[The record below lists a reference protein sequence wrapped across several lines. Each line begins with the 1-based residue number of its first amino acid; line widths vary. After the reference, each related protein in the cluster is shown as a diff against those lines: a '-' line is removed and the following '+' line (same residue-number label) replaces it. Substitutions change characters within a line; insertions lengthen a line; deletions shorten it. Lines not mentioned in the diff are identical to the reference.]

1 VHIIIDIMKSRQ
13 SIIKISILISFSLSI
28 VISFLIT
35 YKNTI
40 QTNSNCSID
49 CNGNIGL
56 SSIINPM
63 NLTKHL
69 ISSTVDPKYDTQLI
83 SLDKSVQMP
92 EIHGY
97 HDIISTQ
104 ISKIYGN
111 KLLLAINLDDDPNKN
126 KKYETTYLWLISHI
140 DPLNHRNQIYTI
152 IIPNFG
158 SDSNFQAEGWY
169 LAIYDNVN
177 TKYILPLSKLD
188 KMTNNRVEIAID
200 PIFIGNN
207 LDFNYTTA
215 IMIRVNDTFLA
226 KPPDFLVDSS
236 PNDNDFWSKWF
247 L

>member
-1 VHIIIDIMKSRQ
+1 MKSRQ

-40 QTNSNCSID
+40 QTDSNCSID
-49 CNGNIGL
+49 CNSNL
-56 SSIINPM
+56 DLPSIINPM
-63 NLTKHL
+63 NLTKQL
-69 ISSTVDPKYDTQLI
+69 ISSTIDPKYDTQLI

-158 SDSNFQAEGWY
+158 SDSNFQAQGWY

-188 KMTNNRVEIAID
+188 NKMTHNRVEIAID

-207 LDFNYTTA
+207 LNFNYTTA

-226 KPPDFLVDSS
+226 KPPDYLVDSS

-247 L
+247 A

>member
-1 VHIIIDIMKSRQ
+1 VYIIIDIMKSRQ

-28 VISFLIT
+28 VISLVIT

-49 CNGNIGL
+49 CNSNIGL

-63 NLTKHL
+63 NLTKQL
-69 ISSTVDPKYDTQLI
+69 ISSTVDPKYDTQLV
-83 SLDKSVQMP
+83 SLGKSVQMP

-104 ISKIYGN
+104 ISKMYGN
-111 KLLLAINLDDDPNKN
+111 KLLLAISLDDDPNKN

-226 KPPDFLVDSS
+226 KPPDYLVDSS

-247 L
+247 A